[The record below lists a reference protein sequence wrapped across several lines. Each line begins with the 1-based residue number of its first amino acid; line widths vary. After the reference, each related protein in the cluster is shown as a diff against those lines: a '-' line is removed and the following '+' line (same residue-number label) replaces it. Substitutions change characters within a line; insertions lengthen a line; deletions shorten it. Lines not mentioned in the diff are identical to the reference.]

1 MFVVKRV
8 LCEILN
14 VKLAADAAAD
24 PCAEEWEIYI
34 RVTQT
39 WKSIDFVANYNI
51 YKLPL
56 RFEMEYLYS
65 DQYEPNVFFFF
76 LVTKIYWLMI

>member
-1 MFVVKRV
+1 MYVFVVKRV

-14 VKLAADAAAD
+14 VKLAADEAA
-24 PCAEEWEIYI
+24 EKWEIYI
-34 RVTQT
+34 RATQT

-56 RFEMEYLYS
+56 RFEMEYL
-65 DQYEPNVFFFF
+65 
-76 LVTKIYWLMI
+76 